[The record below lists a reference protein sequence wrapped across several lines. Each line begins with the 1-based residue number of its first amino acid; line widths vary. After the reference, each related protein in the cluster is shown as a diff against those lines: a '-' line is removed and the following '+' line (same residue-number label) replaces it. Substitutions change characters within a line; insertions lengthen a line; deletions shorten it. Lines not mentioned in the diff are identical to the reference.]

1 MKRPKHKSHKIIQR
15 AAANVLAVRHYNELL
30 AVEKIVNTHSTKL
43 FSSIFPSLDI
53 PNHYLL
59 SFTAPPTRLSLQRNP
74 RHPKCFF

>member
-1 MKRPKHKSHKIIQR
+1 MKRQKYKSRKIIQR

-30 AVEKIVNTHSTKL
+30 AVEKIVNAHSTKL

-59 SFTAPPTRLSLQRNP
+59 SFTAPPTRLPLQRNP